1 MIVVTAAESRRLDE
15 LTIQRYGT
23 PGHVLMERAGAGA
36 TAVLLE
42 QFPHVR
48 SKRVVVIA
56 GKGNNGGD
64 GFVIAR
70 LLRRKGVKVEVVL
83 LGKQAEVKGDAAGA
97 LAALRRSRGVVNE
110 ATSASD
116 IAKLPKVIAGAAL
129 LVDAVFGTG
138 LNAPVEGR
146 YADVLHM
153 MNASGVPTFAVDI
166 PSGLHADRGTALGV
180 ALQAEA
186 TATFGYAKLGQVVY
200 PGVGHVGAL
209 AVVDIGIAPE
219 ALAEVQPRTRLL
231 DPAEV
236 APLVPVRAPEAHKG
250 TCGHL
255 LIIAGSR
262 GHSGAA
268 LMTAHGAARTGAG
281 LTTLAGPASLN
292 DVLAS
297 GRPEVMTALLRDRDG
312 FVEFGEAQIRSIL
325 EGKNAVVVGPG
336 LGTHEDAQKLV
347 RFLLAEVPLPM
358 VVDADGL
365 TCVARDRSVLKSARA
380 QALLT
385 PHPGEMARLLG
396 TDTAS
401 VQSDRCG
408 IACAF
413 AQEHQ
418 CIVVL
423 KGARSVIAAPDGSVW
438 INPTGN
444 PGMASGGMG
453 DALSGILGGLLAQG
467 LTPPEAACL
476 GVYLHG
482 EVADYIA
489 AAQGEIG
496 LLASDVIEGVPA
508 GLKRLR
514 IHIAGTGEGSLSLR
528 GQGGDMK

>member
-15 LTIQRYGT
+15 LTIGRYGT

-48 SKRVVVIA
+48 RKRVVVIA

-70 LLRRKGVKVEVVL
+70 LLRRKGVKAEVLL

-97 LAALRRSRGVVNE
+97 LAALRRARGTIARGTISE
-110 ATSASD
+110 ATSGRD
-116 IAKLPKVIAGAAL
+116 IAKLPAAMEGAAL

-138 LNAPVEGR
+138 LNAPVEGS

-153 MNASGVPTFAVDI
+153 MNASGIPIFAVDI
-166 PSGLHADRGTALGV
+166 PSGLHADHGTALGV
-180 ALQAEA
+180 AVQAEA
-186 TATFGYAKLGQVVY
+186 TATFGYAKLGQVIY

-209 AVVDIGIAPE
+209 AVVDIGIALE
-219 ALAEVQPRTRLL
+219 ALAEVQPRRRLL

-236 APLVPVRAPEAHKG
+236 APLVPVRAPETHKG
-250 TCGHL
+250 NCGHV
-255 LIIAGSR
+255 LIVAGSR

-268 LMTAHGAARTGAG
+268 LMTGHGAARAGAG
-281 LTTLAGPASLN
+281 LTTVAGPASLN

-297 GRPEVMTALLRDRDG
+297 GRPEVMTVLLRDRDG
-312 FVEFGEAQIRSIL
+312 FVVFDEAQIRSAL

-347 RFLLAEVPLPM
+347 SFLLAEVALPM
-358 VVDADGL
+358 VVDADAL

-385 PHPGEMARLLG
+385 PHPGEMARLLA
-396 TDTAS
+396 TDTAA
-401 VQSDRCG
+401 VQLDRCG
-408 IACAF
+408 VACAF
-413 AQEHQ
+413 AQEHH
-418 CIVVL
+418 CTVVL
-423 KGARSVIAAPDGSVW
+423 KGARSIIAAPDGSMW

-453 DALSGILGGLLAQG
+453 DALCGILGGLLAQG
-467 LTPPEAACL
+467 LSPPEAACL

-482 EVADYIA
+482 EVADHIA
-489 AAQGEIG
+489 AAQGEVG

-514 IHIAGTGEGSLSLR
+514 TELAP
-528 GQGGDMK
+528 

>member
-23 PGHVLMERAGAGA
+23 PGHVLMERAGSGA
-36 TAVLLE
+36 AAVLLA

-48 SKRVVVIA
+48 RKRVVVIA

-70 LLRRKGVKVEVVL
+70 LLRRKGVKAEVVL
-83 LGKQAEVKGDAAGA
+83 LGRQAEVKGDAAGA
-97 LAALRRSRGVVNE
+97 LAALRRSRGVVSE
-110 ATSASD
+110 ATSSND
-116 IAKLPKVIAGAAL
+116 IAKLPKVIEGAAL

-153 MNASGVPTFAVDI
+153 MNASGIPIFAVDI
-166 PSGLHADRGTALGV
+166 PSGLDADRGTALGV
-180 ALQAEA
+180 AVQAEA
-186 TATFGYAKLGQVVY
+186 TATFGYAKLGQVIY
-200 PGVGHVGAL
+200 PGVGHVGTL
-209 AVVDIGIAPE
+209 AVVDIGIAAE
-219 ALAEVQPRTRLL
+219 AVAEVQPRIRLL
-231 DPAEV
+231 DPPEV
-236 APLVPVRAPEAHKG
+236 APLIPVRAPEAHKG
-250 TCGHL
+250 SCGHL

-268 LMTAHGAARTGAG
+268 LMTAHGAVRTGAG

-292 DVLAS
+292 DVLAC
-297 GRPEVMTALLRDRDG
+297 GRPEVMTSLLRDRDG
-312 FVEFGEAQIRSIL
+312 FLQFDEAHIRSLL
-325 EGKNAVVVGPG
+325 EGKNALVVGPG
-336 LGTHEDAQKLV
+336 LGTHDDAHKLV
-347 RFLLAEVPLPM
+347 GFLLSEVALPM
-358 VVDADGL
+358 VVDADAL
-365 TCVARDRSVLKSARA
+365 TCVARDRSVLRSARA

-396 TDTAS
+396 TDTAL
-401 VQSDRCG
+401 VQSDRIG
-408 IACAF
+408 TASAF
-413 AQEHQ
+413 ARDHR
-418 CIVVL
+418 CTVVL
-423 KGARSVIAAPDGSVW
+423 KGARSVIAAQEGSVW

-467 LTPPEAACL
+467 LTPSEAACL

-482 EVADYIA
+482 EVADHIA
-489 AAQGEIG
+489 IARGEIG

-508 GLKRLR
+508 GLKRLQ
-514 IHIAGTGEGSLSLR
+514 TGSEP
-528 GQGGDMK
+528 GGGL